1 MMLLPKH
8 WPSHCSETL
17 FCSQLYL
24 SMCAMPA
31 PDQNQICFLYC
42 SHIAVKFDI
51 VFAFAWLYSNW
62 SCNAFCTRLSAK
74 CRVVLHNRHSFL
86 AGDVFEDVER
96 IWHNCHSFNEP
107 ESEIC
112 TTASEAQQAFHA
124 RWQQQGLLQH
134 EVKPDKTKSGRSS
147 KQAAP
152 AAEAAAGKG
161 GKKQSGAKGKPEAA
175 TAAASG
181 KGKVAADDRGHKAQP
196 GEKSASAPSSKQKRG
211 SESVANAKA
220 AASSAQKSETKQ
232 LAPEKLSA
240 SARLRKGLPPT
251 PPIRISPRGAASEA
265 VATSKAEPNAAA
277 TSEAEPNAA
286 ATAAAK
292 GKGKTKPSAK
302 VSIASAGNAQV
313 KPGTDEP
320 VLRRTSGRLK

>member
-1 MMLLPKH
+1 M
-8 WPSHCSETL
+8 
-17 FCSQLYL
+17 
-24 SMCAMPA
+24 
-31 PDQNQICFLYC
+31 
-42 SHIAVKFDI
+42 
-51 VFAFAWLYSNW
+51 FAFAWLYSNW
-62 SCNAFCTRLSAK
+62 SCNVFCTRLSAK

-96 IWHNCHSFNEP
+96 IWHNCHSFNKP
-107 ESEIC
+107 ESDIC
-112 TTASEAQQAFHA
+112 ATASEAQQAFHA

-161 GKKQSGAKGKPEAA
+161 GKRQSGAKGKPEAA
-175 TAAASG
+175 TAAAASG
-181 KGKVAADDRGHKAQP
+181 KGKMAADDRGHKTQP
-196 GEKSASAPSSKQKRG
+196 VEKGVSAPSSKQKRG
-211 SESVANAKA
+211 SESVATAKA
-220 AASSAQKSETKQ
+220 AASSAQKSDTKQ

-251 PPIRISPRGAASEA
+251 PPVRISPRGTAAEAASEA
-265 VATSKAEPNAAA
+265 VAKSKADPD
-277 TSEAEPNAA
+277 TA

-292 GKGKTKPSAK
+292 GKGKAKPSVK
-302 VSIASAGNAQV
+302 GSTASAGNAQV
-313 KPGTDEP
+313 KLGTDEP